1 MHDANDVESLDDD
14 FYSGETEDA
23 PMDDYSDDYDEDNN
37 NNNDNNDADD
47 DYFDDGADDSAQ
59 SRSTEINFAILKESD
74 IRERQE
80 DDISSVAAVLSIPPV
95 AASILLRHYN
105 WNVSNVND
113 AWFADEDRV
122 RRKVGLLEKPVYE
135 NPDAKELTCGICFEA
150 YRPSKIHSAS
160 CGHPYCFSCWG
171 GYIGTSI
178 NDGPGCLMLRCPDP
192 ACGAA
197 VDQDMINLLA
207 SAEDKDKYDRYL
219 IRSYIEDNKKVCC
232 RDST

>member
-23 PMDDYSDDYDEDNN
+23 LKDDYSDDYDENNN
-37 NNNDNNDADD
+37 NNNDADHADD
-47 DYFDDGADDSAQ
+47 FADDCDLDQ
-59 SRSTEINFAILKESD
+59 SQRTEINFSILNESD
-74 IRERQE
+74 IRKRQE

-105 WNVSNVND
+105 WNVSNVNE
-113 AWFADEDRV
+113 AWFADDDGV
-122 RRKVGLLEKPVYE
+122 RRKVGLLDKPVYK
-135 NPDAKELTCGICFEA
+135 NPDAKKKLTCGICFEA
-150 YRPSKIHSAS
+150 YRSPKIHTAS

-192 ACGAA
+192 ACAAA
-197 VDQDMINLLA
+197 VDQTTIDLLA
-207 SAEDKDKYDRYL
+207 SAEDKEKYDRYL
-219 IRSYIEDNKKVCC
+219 VRSYIEVNKKVCR

>member
-1 MHDANDVESLDDD
+1 MDSDDMHDANDVESLDDD
-14 FYSGETEDA
+14 FYGGETEGA
-23 PMDDYSDDYDEDNN
+23 LVDDLSDDYDDNN
-37 NNNDNNDADD
+37 NNDAADD
-47 DYFDDGADDSAQ
+47 YVDGADDSDVAQ
-59 SRSTEINFAILKESD
+59 RTEINFSILKESD

-105 WNVSNVND
+105 WNISNVNE
-113 AWFADEDRV
+113 AWFADEDGV
-122 RRKVGLLEKPVYE
+122 RRKVGLLDKPVYE
-135 NPDAKELTCGICFEA
+135 NHDAKKLTCGICFEA
-150 YRPSKIHSAS
+150 YRGSKIHTAS
-160 CGHPYCFSCWG
+160 CGHPYCFSCWR

-192 ACGAA
+192 ACGAV

-207 SAEDKDKYDRYL
+207 SAEDKEKYDHYL
-219 IRSYIEDNKKVCC
+219 VRSYIENNKKVWR